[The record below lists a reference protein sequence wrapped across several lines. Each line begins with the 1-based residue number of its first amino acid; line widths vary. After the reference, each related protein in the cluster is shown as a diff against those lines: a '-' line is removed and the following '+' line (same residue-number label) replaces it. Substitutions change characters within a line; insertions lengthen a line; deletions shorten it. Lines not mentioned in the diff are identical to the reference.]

1 MSDLTLRRTIL
12 DELEFLPHI
21 DAGAIGVTID
31 NGVVVLSG
39 HVKAS
44 PKNRG
49 RARSQERQRRQSSG

>member
-31 NGVVVLSG
+31 NGVVVLS
-39 HVKAS
+39 
-44 PKNRG
+44 
-49 RARSQERQRRQSSG
+49 